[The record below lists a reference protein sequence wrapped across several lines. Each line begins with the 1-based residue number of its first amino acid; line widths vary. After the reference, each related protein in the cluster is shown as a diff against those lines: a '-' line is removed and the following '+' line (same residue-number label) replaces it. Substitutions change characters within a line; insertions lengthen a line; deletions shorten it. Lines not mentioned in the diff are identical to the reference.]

1 MTETSGFIQQCG
13 PWIPCLPKGETY
25 YTFTPEQLRE
35 LLEKT
40 YTDGF
45 ILFIK
50 RTTAISIPTS
60 IATTRSKTTVS
71 TNCNSSNIWGKQ

>member
-40 YTDGF
+40 YADGF
-45 ILFIK
+45 SHAKNIYD
-50 RTTAISIPTS
+50 TS
-60 IATTRSKTTVS
+60 WKTTVS
-71 TNCNSSNIWGKQ
+71 TNNCNYTNVWGDQ